1 MRYRRCKVCGI
12 PLRIG
17 RLHHW
22 MTNGTI
28 VNARVP
34 GIRQVFMEADFLPEL
49 RRRISDGLGF
59 PVNRIF
65 YEAERNSVRITVEA
79 FLRGPLLRVAAR
91 IPVFR
96 RAAVHYFNNLAWQ
109 TGTAAS
115 KTLAYRSGRYGLAR
129 MHNPF
134 DLDLMAA
141 VVVGAFEALERKPFR
156 SFWKKENGAYLLR
169 VEAEPE
175 KPELSGRLEARP
187 EALKEG
193 SLRLHSCPLCGLPAE
208 LSHLE
213 WLEKEGLIIDRRR
226 GIRMINLDGYTS
238 RLVNREL
245 VRELG
250 ESVVPI
256 IIDAKRD
263 YTLKMLDDLG
273 MRPLM
278 DREQRGEALL
288 DMLSLLPLYGWG
300 MASDLEYM
308 PGSTLRVWVDNPFD
322 EYLIAG
328 RLAAFYEVAEGKRAR
343 VEWRSSALSTVIYVL
358 SPAAISNE
366 GPAPS

>member
-1 MRYRRCKVCGI
+1 VKYRRCRLCGI
-12 PLRIG
+12 PRRISHIH
-17 RLHHW
+17 RW
-22 MTNGTI
+22 MSNGTI
-28 VNARVP
+28 VNTRMP

-49 RRRISDGLGF
+49 RRRISEGLGF
-59 PVNRIF
+59 PINRIF

-79 FLRGPLLRVAAR
+79 FLKGPLLRIPVR

-96 RAAVHYFNNLAWQ
+96 RAAVHYFNNLARE
-109 TGTAAS
+109 TGTAHS
-115 KTLAYRSGRYGLAR
+115 KTVRYRSGKYGLAL

-141 VVVGAFEALERKPFR
+141 VVVGAFEALENKPFR

-169 VEAEPE
+169 VEVEE
-175 KPELSGRLEARP
+175 KKPEFSKRLEVKREP
-187 EALKEG
+187 VKEG
-193 SLRLHSCPLCGLPAE
+193 NLRLHSCPRCGLPAE

-213 WLEKEGLIIDRRR
+213 WLEEEGMIIDRRR

-238 RLVNREL
+238 RLVIREL

-250 ESVVPI
+250 ETVIPI
-256 IIDAKRD
+256 IVDAQRD
-263 YTLKMLDDLG
+263 YTLKMLEDLG
-273 MRPLM
+273 VRSRL
-278 DREQRGEALL
+278 DEDQRRESLQ

-300 MASDLEYM
+300 MATDVEYL

-322 EYLIAG
+322 DHLIAG

-343 VEWRSSALSTVIYVL
+343 VEWRETDPSSTTYILSSAQESAL
-358 SPAAISNE
+358 
-366 GPAPS
+366 G

>member
-1 MRYRRCKVCGI
+1 MKYRRCRMCGI
-12 PLRIG
+12 PVRIG
-17 RLHHW
+17 RVHRW

-34 GIRQVFMEADFLPEL
+34 EIRQVFMEADFMPEL
-49 RRRISDGLGF
+49 RTRISEGLGF

-79 FLRGPLLRVAAR
+79 LLSGPLLRFAAR
-91 IPVFR
+91 IPAFR

-109 TGTAAS
+109 TGTANS
-115 KTLAYRSGRYGLAR
+115 RTVAYRSGRYGLAL

-156 SFWKKENGAYLLR
+156 SFWKKDNGAYLLR
-169 VEAEPE
+169 VEVAEE
-175 KPELSGRLEARP
+175 KPELSGRLEV
-187 EALKEG
+187 EGEVLKEG
-193 SLRLHSCPLCGLPAE
+193 DLHLRSCPRCGLPLE

-213 WLEKEGLIIDRRR
+213 WREEEGMIIDRRR
-226 GIRMINLDGYTS
+226 GIRMINLDGYTF

-250 ESVVPI
+250 EAVIPI

-263 YTLKMLDDLG
+263 YTLKMLEELG
-273 MRPLM
+273 MRSGE
-278 DREQRGEALL
+278 DEEVRREALR

-300 MASDLEYM
+300 MASEMEYA

-328 RLAAFYEVAEGKRAR
+328 RLAAFYEMAEGKRAR
-343 VEWRSSALSTVIYVL
+343 VEWRNSGPASITYVL
-358 SPAAISNE
+358 APSISPA
-366 GPAPS
+366 

>member
-1 MRYRRCKVCGI
+1 
-12 PLRIG
+12 
-17 RLHHW
+17 

-28 VNARVP
+28 VNTRVP
-34 GIRQVFMEADFLPEL
+34 SIRQVFMEADFLPEL

-79 FLRGPLLRVAAR
+79 FLKGPLLRIAAR
-91 IPVFR
+91 IPIFR
-96 RAAVHYFNNLAWQ
+96 RAAVHYFNNLAWE
-109 TGTAAS
+109 TGTANS
-115 KTLAYRSGRYGLAR
+115 KTVAYRSGKYGLAR

-169 VEAEPE
+169 VEVETE
-175 KPELSGRLEARP
+175 KPEFSRRLEV
-187 EALKEG
+187 ESEQLKEG
-193 SLRLHSCPLCGLPAE
+193 DLRLHSCPRCGLPLE
-208 LSHLE
+208 LSHME
-213 WLEKEGLIIDRRR
+213 WREEEGLIVDRRR
-226 GIRMINLDGYTS
+226 GIRMINLDGYTP

-250 ESVVPI
+250 DTVAPI

-263 YTLKMLDDLG
+263 YTLKMLEDLG
-273 MRPLM
+273 VHPQGDEELR
-278 DREQRGEALL
+278 RETLR

-300 MASDLEYM
+300 MAGELEYM

-328 RLAAFYEVAEGKRAR
+328 RLAAFFEIVEGKRAR
-343 VEWRSSALSTVIYVL
+343 VEWRDSGPSTITYVL
-358 SPAAISNE
+358 T
-366 GPAPS
+366 PS